1 MKNRMKSVESKAMLK
16 GMSMSN
22 EWVTKSH
29 KSNQQ
34 IFMNIRTIFWPYY
47 FFGSSITLNII
58 KRLREPFEREVE
70 EFKCRSPAVVHS

>member
-16 GMSMSN
+16 G
-22 EWVTKSH
+22 KSH

-70 EFKCRSPAVVHS
+70 EFKYRSPAVVHS